1 MGRAKGVYVFLG
13 ARLNSEGQFAR
24 IETYVGG
31 SFADAY
37 RRISDY
43 YQESYLLAE
52 DRNFTDFILEVGIE
66 NLIIIFFKIIQLD
79 QSKRVTAKAASELEL
94 YFIDKL
100 KPSLNSTRNSNL
112 HEKYG
117 TLPSQRRPCRKQP
130 RTYLFIMNLEVN
142 CFIALNPFLLWSF
155 VQERVRLLYINI

>member
-1 MGRAKGVYVFLG
+1 MG

-43 YQESYLLAE
+43 YQESYLLAQ
-52 DRNFTDFILEVGIE
+52 DRNVTDFILEVGIE

-79 QSKRVTAKAASELEL
+79 QSKRITAKAASELEL
-94 YFIDKL
+94 YFIQKL

-117 TLPSQRRPCRKQP
+117 TSRAKGVPGGFNIYFV
-130 RTYLFIMNLEVN
+130 TNITIGF
-142 CFIALNPFLLWSF
+142 FLAKL
-155 VQERVRLLYINI
+155 V